1 MKGAAGTNGSRRSN
15 AAGTKLLAI
24 TVGFSLLLREGF
36 AKLGQIMIGVLDR
49 VRNGGEL
56 NQERGSGMKVRPG
69 GRRGALILAVGLMA
83 GLILAAGASA
93 RAERSHPL
101 VKLETSMGDITLE
114 LYPDKAPVTVANFL
128 EYVKAGFFDGTIFH
142 RVINGFMIQGG
153 GLDAQMNKK
162 PTRAPINNEA
172 DNGLTNDAYTVAMAR
187 TGDPN
192 SATAQFFISVANNTF
207 LNHTAKTPQGWGYA
221 VFAKVVKGK
230 EVVDKIKAVPT
241 TTRHSYENVP
251 QAPVTIIKAT
261 VVQN

>member
-1 MKGAAGTNGSRRSN
+1 MNITGGLRGGT
-15 AAGTKLLAI
+15 
-24 TVGFSLLLREGF
+24 
-36 AKLGQIMIGVLDR
+36 
-49 VRNGGEL
+49 
-56 NQERGSGMKVRPG
+56 
-69 GRRGALILAVGLMA
+69 LILAGCLMV
-83 GLILAAGASA
+83 GLILGAGARA

-128 EYVKAGFFDGTIFH
+128 EYVKAGFFNGTIFH
-142 RVINGFMIQGG
+142 RVISGFMIQGG

-162 PTRAPINNEA
+162 ATRAPIKNEA

-221 VFAKVVKGK
+221 VFGKVVTGK
-230 EVVDKIKAVPT
+230 EVVDKIKVVAT
-241 TTRHSYENVP
+241 TTRGDYENVP
-251 QAPVTIIKAT
+251 QEPVTIVKAS
-261 VVQN
+261 VVKE